1 MNRTGSADQAGR
13 RPSRSKTR
21 ASRKYSIM
29 SCNSRSWL
37 GTSVVEVLIFAAH
50 KPVDHSGYQ
59 RENSSRAASIRY
71 VEASRPIGVFAESM
85 DIAWEWLRRDANY
98 QSDYQSLENAQ
109 RLSDTT
115 ETFRQQWGLSF
126 RR

>member
-1 MNRTGSADQAGR
+1 MANVDW
-13 RPSRSKTR
+13 RS
-21 ASRKYSIM
+21 
-29 SCNSRSWL
+29 
-37 GTSVVEVLIFAAH
+37 E
-50 KPVDHSGYQ
+50 
-59 RENSSRAASIRY
+59 
-71 VEASRPIGVFAESM
+71 EAYANFGNAESM

-115 ETFRQQWGLSF
+115 ETFRQRWGLSF

>member
-1 MNRTGSADQAGR
+1 MADVDW
-13 RPSRSKTR
+13 RS
-21 ASRKYSIM
+21 
-29 SCNSRSWL
+29 
-37 GTSVVEVLIFAAH
+37 E
-50 KPVDHSGYQ
+50 
-59 RENSSRAASIRY
+59 
-71 VEASRPIGVFAESM
+71 EAYANFKNAESM

-126 RR
+126 RG

>member
-1 MNRTGSADQAGR
+1 MANVDW
-13 RPSRSKTR
+13 RSEETY
-21 ASRKYSIM
+21 A
-29 SCNSRSWL
+29 NF
-37 GTSVVEVLIFAAH
+37 G
-50 KPVDHSGYQ
+50 
-59 RENSSRAASIRY
+59 N
-71 VEASRPIGVFAESM
+71 AESM